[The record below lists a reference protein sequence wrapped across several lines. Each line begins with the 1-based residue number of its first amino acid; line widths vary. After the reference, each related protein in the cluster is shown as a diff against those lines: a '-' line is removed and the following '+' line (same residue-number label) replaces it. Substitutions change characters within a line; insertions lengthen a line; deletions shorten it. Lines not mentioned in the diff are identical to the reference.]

1 MAFLRPDLVLAEK
14 ALAIGG
20 LVALFGGFAAL
31 IYGEFAPSVGFQG
44 LVDQGIGG
52 AGFLAMGAG
61 VLCFVPLVA
70 RDPWR
75 ARPRTSEGRRMAR
88 RKAAREACIIA
99 LNLVCYV
106 GTALVALGALTALDR
121 APIAAG
127 ATFVLCIATFLL
139 YRRHRKRNRQT
150 YELIKPIGIV
160 LVMLAFSAAAATAGG
175 LQASRAA
182 ADTLEGPRKQTCVL
196 SGFDEHRPTG
206 RFASLSTAELVVE
219 FIGEDGQSVRLS
231 IKEQDRA
238 VLRQIV
244 DANGIARI
252 TYYPRTG
259 VFVDAEPLGENR
271 ATDGISGAS

>member
-14 ALAIGG
+14 VLAIGG

-106 GTALVALGALTALDR
+106 GTAFVALGALTALDR

-127 ATFVLCIATFLL
+127 ATFVLCVATFLL
-139 YRRHRKRNRQT
+139 YRRQPQEEPPNIRTDQAYRHRARYARVQRGGGNSGRPAGFARGRRHPRRPSKADMRPERIRRAPPHWPLRFT
-150 YELIKPIGIV
+150 EHRGARRRIHRRGRPICAPVHQG
-160 LVMLAFSAAAATAGG
+160 T
-175 LQASRAA
+175 
-182 ADTLEGPRKQTCVL
+182 GPRRAPADCGRQRHCAHYIL
-196 SGFDEHRPTG
+196 S
-206 RFASLSTAELVVE
+206 
-219 FIGEDGQSVRLS
+219 
-231 IKEQDRA
+231 
-238 VLRQIV
+238 
-244 DANGIARI
+244 
-252 TYYPRTG
+252 RTG